1 MRMAKNLV
9 VLLSRKVLPHMR
21 MKALRMQTT
30 LENPSVIRQGKFFYV
45 FLCQVLLL
53 VLFPYL
59 SQPGLLVFL
68 RLLVAVAFVS
78 GVYAVS
84 DKRAQWITAL
94 ALAIPAVALNTV
106 HAFRPYPQIALPM
119 LISTILFLILTLVSL
134 LRAVGRA
141 KRITHDTIYGA
152 LSVYLLMAIA
162 WAAAYLLLVTIHPGA
177 IVMDAARHPN
187 HGMDWSDCVFYSFV
201 TLTSQGNGDIVPM
214 TAQAR
219 SLSILEAVSGTMY
232 VAVLVARLVGLY
244 SSGKTQVDPEAA
256 S

>member
-1 MRMAKNLV
+1 
-9 VLLSRKVLPHMR
+9 
-21 MKALRMQTT
+21 MQTT

-59 SQPGLLVFL
+59 RQPGFLGFL
-68 RLLVAVAFVS
+68 RLTVAVAFVS

-106 HAFRPYPQIALPM
+106 HAFRPDLQIAVPM
-119 LISTILFLILTLVSL
+119 LIFTILFLVLTLVLL
-134 LRAVGRA
+134 LRAVVRA
-141 KRITHDTIYGA
+141 ERVTYDTIYGA

-162 WAAAYLLLVTIHPGA
+162 WAAAYLLLVTIQPGA

-187 HGMDWSDCVFYSFV
+187 HGMDWSDCAFYSFV

-232 VAVLVARLVGLY
+232 VAVLVARLMGLY
-244 SSGKTQVDPEAA
+244 SSGK